1 MTEKQQ
7 HISPFGLGSVGLV
20 TAACLARRGHTVVGV
35 DVKPA
40 KVGMLESGRT
50 PVVEVENLKNEFE
63 ASAWHGDGARDEVRN
78 FQGTARFYE

>member
-1 MTEKQQ
+1 MTETLQQ
-7 HISPFGLGSVGLV
+7 ISVFGLGYVGSV
-20 TAACLARRGHTVVGV
+20 TAACFAKLGHKVVGV
-35 DVKPA
+35 DVNPA
-40 KVGMLESGRT
+40 KVEMLESGRT